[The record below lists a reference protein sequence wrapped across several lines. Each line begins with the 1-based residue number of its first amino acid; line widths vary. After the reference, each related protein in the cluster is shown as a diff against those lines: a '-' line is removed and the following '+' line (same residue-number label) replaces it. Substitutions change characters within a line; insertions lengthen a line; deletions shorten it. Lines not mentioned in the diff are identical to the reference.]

1 MHCTHDWWFFFKR
14 LILRLLSFKIIACT
28 LFKSNCNHGVIAYKN
43 IMNAPCSYWLTFF
56 ENVTVCCYRSAAL
69 RSARERTER
78 SHENIRDYF

>member
-43 IMNAPCSYWLTFF
+43 VMNAPCSYWLTFF
-56 ENVTVCCYRSAAL
+56 LECNCLLLSKRSITFCK
-69 RSARERTER
+69 RKDREIT
-78 SHENIRDYF
+78 

>member
-43 IMNAPCSYWLTFF
+43 VMNAPLFVLAHILLECNCLLLSKRSITF
-56 ENVTVCCYRSAAL
+56 CKRKD
-69 RSARERTER
+69 REIT
-78 SHENIRDYF
+78 

>member
-43 IMNAPCSYWLTFF
+43 VMNTPCSYWLTFF
-56 ENVTVCCYRSAAL
+56 
-69 RSARERTER
+69 
-78 SHENIRDYF
+78 